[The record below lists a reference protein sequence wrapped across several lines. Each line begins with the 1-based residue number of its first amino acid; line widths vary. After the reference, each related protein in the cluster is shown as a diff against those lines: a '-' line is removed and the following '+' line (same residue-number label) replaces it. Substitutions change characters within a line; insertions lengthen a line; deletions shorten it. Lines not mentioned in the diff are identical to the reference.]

1 MEDLQTQIDD
11 ITGNIDDLS
20 SSQDDL
26 SSSVDD
32 HENRLSDA
40 ESVTSQID
48 PNRIN
53 QLDYPLDQDSKD
65 LINQAVQEV
74 TLFGVVS
81 LSSGTATITDSRIT
95 ANSVIVVTSTLSHNG
110 GVNNTIGASCFAGY
124 ATFSELT
131 GTYSDPVNYVIY
143 IK

>member
-53 QLDYPLDQDSKD
+53 QLDYPL
-65 LINQAVQEV
+65 LIKGL
-74 TLFGVVS
+74 TLANLPLRLDYQSQSF
-81 LSSGTATITDSRIT
+81 TATGGQTVYNT
-95 ANSVIVVTSTLSHNG
+95 KCHKPSTICS
-110 GVNNTIGASCFAGY
+110 
-124 ATFSELT
+124 
-131 GTYSDPVNYVIY
+131 
-143 IK
+143 